1 MDGFFVALSLTLTP
15 QIIFAMFGGFI
26 GALIASDRKRYGWQ
40 LSILFGFV
48 AIMLAAGTG
57 EYLVN
62 VREITSIYW
71 IFILNIPLGMV
82 VGSTL
87 DVLRITSPPLIEK
100 LVKGIGNSGVNIII
114 ETVLVKLSNLLGVK
128 PPDFSRDEIKKIDPN
143 RINKDKSKK

>member
-1 MDGFFVALSLTLTP
+1 MDGFLAAYTLTLTQALTP
-15 QIIFAMFGGFI
+15 QIIFSVFGGFI

-40 LSILFGFV
+40 LSILFGIV
-48 AIMLAAGTG
+48 ALMLAAGTG

-71 IFILNIPLGMV
+71 LFLLNIPLGMV

-87 DVLRITSPPLIEK
+87 DVLRLTSPPLIEK
-100 LVKGIGNSGVNIII
+100 LVKGIGDSGVNIIV

-128 PPDFSRDEIKKIDPN
+128 PPDFSRDESKKIDP
-143 RINKDKSKK
+143 KK